1 MDCKEMILSEDT
13 YDIITDFSASEF
25 LGDDNDCYER
35 IGEDFLIL
43 YLGNLGIR
51 NPKIDF
57 FPYHNMPKLYGLM
70 QLSPSGE
77 TPPGAAPFDPA
88 DLIASGITQ
97 VQRPPQVSRG
107 RV

>member
-57 FPYHNMPKLYGLM
+57 FPYHNMPKLYL
-70 QLSPSGE
+70 
-77 TPPGAAPFDPA
+77 PPVRRHPVPLP
-88 DLIASGITQ
+88 LIRQT
-97 VQRPPQVSRG
+97 
-107 RV
+107 